1 MRIKQAIKES
11 GSSVGELA
19 QKMGVAR
26 QTISRQINGANIT
39 VETVQKIADALGL
52 PVGQLFDQT
61 PQPTKA
67 DHSHA
72 PPGRVDWNLAMAP
85 VVVDQRSHA
94 PHGRVDW
101 NAPPA

>member
-19 QKMGVAR
+19 QKIGVSR

-39 VETVQKIADALGL
+39 VETVQKIADALGV

-61 PQPTKA
+61 PQPKNAEHNVITCPNCGAKL
-67 DHSHA
+67 
-72 PPGRVDWNLAMAP
+72 VINLS
-85 VVVDQRSHA
+85 VSDKKHE
-94 PHGRVDW
+94 
-101 NAPPA
+101 

>member
-61 PQPTKA
+61 PQPKNTDNINITCPHCGAKL
-67 DHSHA
+67 
-72 PPGRVDWNLAMAP
+72 VINLSIS
-85 VVVDQRSHA
+85 DKKH
-94 PHGRVDW
+94 D
-101 NAPPA
+101 

>member
-39 VETVQKIADALGL
+39 VETVQKIADALGV
-52 PVGQLFDQT
+52 PVAQLFDE
-61 PQPTKA
+61 QPADTA
-67 DHSHA
+67 DHNTITCPHCGA
-72 PPGRVDWNLAMAP
+72 KLEINLSIS
-85 VVVDQRSHA
+85 DKKHE
-94 PHGRVDW
+94 
-101 NAPPA
+101 

>member
-1 MRIKQAIKES
+1 MRIKEAIKES

-52 PVGQLFDQT
+52 PVGQLFVLKPQT
-61 PQPTKA
+61 TTA
-67 DHSHA
+67 DHNVITCPHCGSKL
-72 PPGRVDWNLAMAP
+72 VINLS
-85 VVVDQRSHA
+85 VLDKKHE
-94 PHGRVDW
+94 
-101 NAPPA
+101 

>member
-39 VETVQKIADALGL
+39 VDTVQKIADALCV
-52 PVGQLFDQT
+52 PVGQLFDQKPLQT
-61 PQPTKA
+61 TA
-67 DHSHA
+67 DNITITCPHCGA
-72 PPGRVDWNLAMAP
+72 KLVINLSIS
-85 VVVDQRSHA
+85 DKKH
-94 PHGRVDW
+94 D
-101 NAPPA
+101 

>member
-61 PQPTKA
+61 PQPTNEYHNTITCPHCGAKL
-67 DHSHA
+67 
-72 PPGRVDWNLAMAP
+72 VINLS
-85 VVVDQRSHA
+85 VSDKKH
-94 PHGRVDW
+94 D
-101 NAPPA
+101 

>member
-19 QKMGVAR
+19 QKMGVSR

-52 PVGQLFDQT
+52 PVGQLFDQK
-61 PQPTKA
+61 PQTKNA
-67 DHSHA
+67 DHNVITCPHC
-72 PPGRVDWNLAMAP
+72 GEKLVINLS
-85 VVVDQRSHA
+85 VSDKKHE
-94 PHGRVDW
+94 
-101 NAPPA
+101 

>member
-19 QKMGVAR
+19 QKMGVTR

-52 PVGQLFDQT
+52 PVGQLFDQK
-61 PQPTKA
+61 PQPKNEYNNTITCP
-67 DHSHA
+67 HC
-72 PPGRVDWNLAMAP
+72 GEILVINLAIS
-85 VVVDQRSHA
+85 DKKH
-94 PHGRVDW
+94 D
-101 NAPPA
+101 

>member
-19 QKMGVAR
+19 KKMGVSR

-39 VETVQKIADALGL
+39 VETVKKIADALGL

-61 PQPTKA
+61 TQPTNA
-67 DHSHA
+67 DNITITCPHCGA
-72 PPGRVDWNLAMAP
+72 KLVINLSIS
-85 VVVDQRSHA
+85 DKKH
-94 PHGRVDW
+94 D
-101 NAPPA
+101 

>member
-19 QKMGVAR
+19 QKMGVSR

-61 PQPTKA
+61 PLPTTA
-67 DHSHA
+67 DNITITCPHCGSKI
-72 PPGRVDWNLAMAP
+72 VINLSIS
-85 VVVDQRSHA
+85 DKKH
-94 PHGRVDW
+94 D
-101 NAPPA
+101 

>member
-19 QKMGVAR
+19 QKMGVSR

-39 VETVQKIADALGL
+39 VETVKKIADALGL

-61 PQPTKA
+61 TQPTTA
-67 DHSHA
+67 DHNVITCTQCGA
-72 PPGRVDWNLAMAP
+72 
-85 VVVDQRSHA
+85 
-94 PHGRVDW
+94 
-101 NAPPA
+101 

>member
-61 PQPTKA
+61 PPPTNA
-67 DHSHA
+67 DNNTITCPHCGA
-72 PPGRVDWNLAMAP
+72 KLVINLSIP
-85 VVVDQRSHA
+85 DKKH
-94 PHGRVDW
+94 D
-101 NAPPA
+101 

>member
-19 QKMGVAR
+19 QKMGVSR

-52 PVGQLFDQT
+52 PVGQLFDQK
-61 PQPTKA
+61 PQPTNAEHNTITCPHCGEKL
-67 DHSHA
+67 
-72 PPGRVDWNLAMAP
+72 VINLSIS
-85 VVVDQRSHA
+85 DKKH
-94 PHGRVDW
+94 D
-101 NAPPA
+101 

>member
-19 QKMGVAR
+19 QKMGVSR

-52 PVGQLFDQT
+52 PVGQLFDQK
-61 PQPTKA
+61 PQQKNA
-67 DHSHA
+67 DNFTITCPHC
-72 PPGRVDWNLAMAP
+72 GEKLVINLS
-85 VVVDQRSHA
+85 VSDKKHE
-94 PHGRVDW
+94 
-101 NAPPA
+101 